1 MKEIN
6 KKINKDRTILHC
18 DLNNFFASCECIL
31 NPELKDVPM
40 AVAGYEETRT
50 GIILAKNNIAKKYN
64 IKTAETIWQA
74 KKKCPS
80 LVIVHPHME
89 LYKEYSEK
97 VKKLY
102 YEYTDLVEP
111 FGIDECYLDV
121 TNSKKL
127 FGDGEK
133 IADILRERVKKEF
146 GLTISVGVSFNKVFA
161 KLGSDYKKPDAV
173 TVISKENFREFLYNI
188 PIENLFFVGKETKK
202 VLNKMCLDTIGKVA
216 NEKRELLTMALGKI
230 GGTIWDYSNGID
242 ESEVSNFLDKKTP
255 KSIGNG
261 KTFEKD
267 LEDIVLLKSEV
278 MLLCEEISERLRNID
293 RKCTVVSVTFKSPD
307 LKTKAKQT
315 TLSSSTCNASDIY
328 SAAVEIIEKNFYNF
342 GPVRATTITVRGI
355 VFDDGCEQ
363 ISMFMS
369 EEEKKKDR
377 KLIEDTMYNIKNKYG
392 FNSISYGISGI
403 RRKGKHS

>member
-1 MKEIN
+1 MRLNEKN
-6 KKINKDRTILHC
+6 KKSEKERTILHC
-18 DLNNFFASCECIL
+18 DLNNFFASCECML

-40 AVAGYEETRT
+40 AVAGYEESRT
-50 GIILAKNNIAKKYN
+50 GIILAKNNLAKKYN
-64 IKTAETIWQA
+64 VKTAETIWQA

-89 LYKEYSEK
+89 LYKEYSKK
-97 VKKLY
+97 VKNIY

-133 IADILRERVKKEF
+133 IANILRERIKNEL

-173 TVISKENFREFLYNI
+173 TVISRENFKEFLNDM
-188 PIENLFFVGKETKK
+188 PIGNLFFVGKETEKT
-202 VLNKMCLDTIGKVA
+202 LNKMCLDTIGKVA
-216 NEKRELLTMALGKI
+216 REKRELLVFALGKL
-230 GGTIWDYSNGID
+230 GGTIWDYSNGLD
-242 ESEVSNFLDKKTP
+242 DSEVSNFLDVKIP
-255 KSIGNG
+255 KSVGNG

-267 LEDIVLLKSEV
+267 IDDIFLLQSEI
-278 MLLCEEISERLRNID
+278 MLLCEEIAERLRKID
-293 RKCTVVSVTFKSPD
+293 RKCSVVSVNLKAPD
-307 LKTKAKQT
+307 LKTKIKQT

-328 SAAVEIIEKNFYNF
+328 NEAVGIIKNNFYDF
-342 GPVRATTITVRGI
+342 GPVRAATVTVRGL

-363 ISMFMS
+363 ISMFFN
-369 EEEKKKDR
+369 EEEKKKDK
-377 KLIEDTMYNIKNKYG
+377 KLIEDAMYNIKNKYG
-392 FNSISYGISGI
+392 FDAISYGITGI
-403 RRKGKHS
+403 RKKK